1 MIPRTLVPVDVR
13 AVKPDELKKPARRVT
28 TYMDDRTVVPSGVSE
43 APPLDGKTS
52 IPQHL
57 PLGVLVERT
66 LVPRG
71 MPANP
76 MERPQQIPAPL
87 SFEILDSRVV
97 VPAHVEPLS
106 AEEIEQLERP
116 PEMTEELRE
125 IIEPDIFTTGDANL
139 LIEPEEKRDPRSDL
153 ITRVLSVLV
162 HIGLII
168 LLIFIPKIF
177 PPHVPTQQEID
188 LARQQLTYIL
198 PHEPPSPPR
207 PPAPRVRIDPKMLN
221 RIAPSLPP
229 PPPAATPA
237 PPTNAMRAPSDLPE
251 APKPQPSNP
260 APVQPTPAPSQLEP
274 IKPNPQQ
281 NPNRLN
287 LQLPQ
292 TSPGKA
298 IQDQLQD
305 AIKHS
310 GGGIQLPGGDIP
322 RGGGGQ
328 GMQPGAQILTPTE
341 GVDFTSYI
349 QRLLATIKR
358 NWYAVMPES
367 AMMGEKGMVSTTFQI
382 NRDGSVPSPD
392 PLLERTSGKEPLD
405 NAAMSSIHVS
415 NPFEPLP
422 SEFHGPYIR
431 LRIVF
436 LYNLPLDYAK

>member
-1 MIPRTLVPVDVR
+1 MIPRTLVPVDVHP
-13 AVKPDELKKPARRVT
+13 VKRDELKKPAHRLT
-28 TYMDDRTVVPSGVSE
+28 TYMDDRTVVPSGLSE

-76 MERPQQIPAPL
+76 MERPQQVPAPL

-97 VPAHVEPLS
+97 VPADVEPLS
-106 AEEIEQLERP
+106 ADDIERFERA

-139 LIEPEEKRDPRSDL
+139 LIEPEENRDPRSDL

-168 LLIFIPKIF
+168 FLIFTPKIF

-188 LARQQLTYIL
+188 LAQRQLTYIL

-207 PPAPRVRIDPKMLN
+207 PPSPRVRIDPKTLN
-221 RIAPSLPP
+221 RIAPPLEPS
-229 PPPAATPA
+229 PPAPTPA
-237 PPTNAMRAPSDLPE
+237 PPANAMRAPADLPE

-260 APVQPTPAPSQLEP
+260 APAQPTPAPSQLEP
-274 IKPNPQQ
+274 IRPSPQQ
-281 NPNRLN
+281 SPNRLN

-310 GGGIQLPGGDIP
+310 GGGVQVPGGDIP
-322 RGGGGQ
+322 RGGGGR

-367 AMMGEKGMVSTTFQI
+367 AMMGEKGVVSTTFQI

-392 PLLERTSGKEPLD
+392 PLLERTSGREPLD
-405 NAAMSSIHVS
+405 NAAMSSIHAS

-431 LRIVF
+431 LRITF
-436 LYNLPLDYAK
+436 LYNLPLDYGN